1 MLRPTPTANFSR
13 SFGSRPG
20 QDSLSTFHPVDSS
33 DLNRTLRERQMFVRK
48 TDHAP
53 YNGAGSALSSE
64 GQRGR
69 APMGK
74 VAYSRLP
81 HDPDPLEH
89 S

>member
-1 MLRPTPTANFSR
+1 
-13 SFGSRPG
+13 
-20 QDSLSTFHPVDSS
+20 
-33 DLNRTLRERQMFVRK
+33 MFVRK